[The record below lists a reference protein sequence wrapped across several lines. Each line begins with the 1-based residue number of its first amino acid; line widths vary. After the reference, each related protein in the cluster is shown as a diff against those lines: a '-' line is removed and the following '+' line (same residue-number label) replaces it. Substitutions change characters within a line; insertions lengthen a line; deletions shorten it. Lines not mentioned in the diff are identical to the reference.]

1 MVSHNSRIASLAN
14 IVLAPD
20 QTVGAAINWSLPEDL
35 CVPADA
41 LALAAQNNACPV
53 EWLGAPT
60 EPLVRFKA
68 WHYNGRVSRPR
79 GAREIISTQARHDD
93 TAPHL
98 VTYIYS
104 VNLDGVGV
112 ERGQLAPVGSVTFD
126 KRSESFWWR
135 FECGAMQSG
144 EDLDAYTARAA
155 AALAPAVQ
163 PSDLT
168 SFASHAVKSLSDVA
182 RFAQASCYSGDSL
195 RLASR
200 HLFSRLG
207 GYLMSD
213 RGGLWYLP
221 RIDGGEKCPLT
232 QAERLMQAIEVATDK
247 AGQFYRL
254 TMPRDAETTALA
266 AHLVSEGIAERIGE
280 IRAKVQDIAEVS
292 RSGQHDGRI
301 EELSRLKESIA
312 VYRDL
317 LGIFDEDL
325 LADAAEVDRMM
336 VAQIEV
342 FTAGAPSRDDA
353 KREKQKQRYEA
364 KRDADGKQPR
374 QKASKTASLT
384 LAPTATPTT
393 APALVLDDSVL
404 TQVVADFESR
414 KVEIDAGEIVS
425 HPISAGTFH
434 IEADLAFGYIA
445 TFEPALST
453 ARTASSFGATIV
465 DAVASVK
472 ADLLR

>member
-1 MVSHNSRIASLAN
+1 MVSHNSRIASLAS
-14 IVLAPD
+14 IVIKPED
-20 QTVGAAINWSLPEDL
+20 TVGAAINWSLPEDL
-35 CVPADA
+35 CVPADS
-41 LALAAQNNACPV
+41 LSIAAQNNSCPV

-68 WHYNGRVSRPR
+68 WHYGGRVSRPR
-79 GAREIISTQARHDD
+79 GAREIIATQARHDD
-93 TAPHL
+93 TAPNL
-98 VTYIYS
+98 VTFIYS

-112 ERGQLAPVGSVTFD
+112 ERGRLAPVGSVTFD
-126 KRSESFWWR
+126 KESERFWWR
-135 FECGAMQSG
+135 FDNGAMQSG
-144 EDLDAYTARAA
+144 EDLDAYITRASI
-155 AALAPAVQ
+155 ALAPAVHQ
-163 PSDLT
+163 SDLMA
-168 SFASHAVKSLSDVA
+168 FAAHAMKSLDDVA

-200 HLFSRLG
+200 HLFARLG

-232 QAERLMQAIEVATDK
+232 QAERIMQTIEEATDK

-336 VAQIEV
+336 RDQIEV
-342 FTAGAPSRDDA
+342 FTAGAPDRDKA
-353 KREKQKQRYEA
+353 KKQKQRERYEA
-364 KRDADGKQPR
+364 KREAEGKQTR
-374 QKASKTASLT
+374 QKASKAASDSP
-384 LAPTATPTT
+384 AATATTVTPS
-393 APALVLDDSVL
+393 ALVLDDSEL

-414 KVEIDAGEIVS
+414 KDDIDSGEIVERR
-425 HPISAGTFH
+425 ISVGTFH
-434 IEADLAFGYIA
+434 IEADLAFGYICN
-445 TFEPALST
+445 FEPEQDGRS
-453 ARTASSFGATIV
+453 ASSFGATIV
-465 DAVASVK
+465 DAIASVT
-472 ADLLR
+472 AELRR

>member
-1 MVSHNSRIASLAN
+1 MVSHNSRIASLAK
-14 IVLAPD
+14 IIIKPED
-20 QTVGAAINWSLPEDL
+20 TVGAAINWSLPEDL
-35 CVPADA
+35 CISADA
-41 LALAAQNNACPV
+41 LALAASNNNCPI

-68 WHYNGRVSRPR
+68 WHYGGRVSRPR
-79 GAREIISTQARHDD
+79 GAREIVATQARHDD

-104 VNLDGVGV
+104 VNLDGVGI
-112 ERGQLAPVGSVTFD
+112 ERGRLAPVGSVTFD
-126 KRSESFWWR
+126 KRSERFWWR
-135 FECGAMQSG
+135 FDNGAMQNG
-144 EDLDAYTARAA
+144 EDLDEYITRASI
-155 AALAPAVQ
+155 ALAPAVHQ
-163 PSDLT
+163 SDLVA
-168 SFASHAVKSLSDVA
+168 FAAHAMKSLDDVA

-200 HLFSRLG
+200 HLFARLG

-232 QAERLMQAIEVATDK
+232 QAERIMQTIEEATDK

-266 AHLVSEGIAERIGE
+266 AHLVSEGIAERIAE
-280 IRAKVQDIAEVS
+280 IKAKVAEIAEVS

-301 EELSRLKESIA
+301 EELANLRESIA

-336 VAQIEV
+336 REQVEV
-342 FTAGAPSRDDA
+342 FTAGAPDREKA
-353 KREKQKQRYEA
+353 KKQKQRERYEA
-364 KRDADGKQPR
+364 KREAEGKQGR
-374 QKASKTASLT
+374 QKGVKTASKDS
-384 LAPTATPTT
+384 APTDAPAT
-393 APALVLDDSVL
+393 APALILDDSEL
-404 TQVVADFESR
+404 TQVIADFESR
-414 KVEIDAGEIVS
+414 RSDIDSGEIIERRMSV
-425 HPISAGTFH
+425 GTFH
-434 IEADLAFGYIA
+434 IEADLAFGYICN
-445 TFEPALST
+445 FEPEQDGRSAST
-453 ARTASSFGATIV
+453 FGATIA
-465 DAVASVK
+465 DAINAAK
-472 ADLLR
+472 ADLTR